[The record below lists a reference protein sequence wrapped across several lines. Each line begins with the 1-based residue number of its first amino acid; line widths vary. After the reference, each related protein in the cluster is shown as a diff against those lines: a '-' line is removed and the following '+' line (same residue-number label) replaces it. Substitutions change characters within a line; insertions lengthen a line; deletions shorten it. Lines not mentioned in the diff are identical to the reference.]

1 MASTAPRLVTIA
13 DGENLLDALAEA
25 CGKADGWLAAVGHVD
40 SVELRLAGEGADVR
54 KQLRGRLTLAQLS
67 GPFGGP
73 YFATLS
79 RHTSTGSELVAGQLL
94 AARSAGVTSTIWV
107 AQGSVR
113 ELVDAAPPRQ
123 EAAPAAEPAAAAKAP
138 AASGWAA
145 VASAVA
151 ADLKEEE
158 VEPAHP
164 ERGDLVRHFAFGL
177 CEVLQATGDRLKLR
191 DVHGQGRIREIATD
205 MLDMSL
211 QGEQN
216 GKRVFKLNRKP

>member
-1 MASTAPRLVTIA
+1 M
-13 DGENLLDALAEA
+13 
-25 CGKADGWLAAVGHVD
+25 AVGHVD
-40 SVELRLAGEGADVR
+40 SVELRVAGEGADVR

-73 YFATLS
+73 YFATLA
-79 RHTSTGSELVAGQLL
+79 RHGTTGSELLAGQLL
-94 AARSAGVTSTIWV
+94 AARSAGVTSSLWL

-113 ELVDAAPPRQ
+113 DVVDAV
-123 EAAPAAEPAAAAKAP
+123 PARVEPAVPSVPAAAAVKPP

-151 ADLKEEE
+151 AELAEPEEE
-158 VEPAHP
+158 AAHP

-177 CEVLQATGDRLKLR
+177 CEVLQETGDRLKLR
-191 DVHGQGRIREIATD
+191 DVNGPGRIREIATD
-205 MLDMSL
+205 MLEISL

-216 GKRVFKLNRKP
+216 GKRVFRLNRKA

>member
-1 MASTAPRLVTIA
+1 MASAAPRLVTIA
-13 DGENLLDALAEA
+13 DGENLIDALAEA

-40 SVELRLAGEGADVR
+40 SVELRVAGEGADVR
-54 KQLRGRLTLAQLS
+54 KQLRGRLTLAQLA

-94 AARSAGVTSTIWV
+94 AARSAGVTSTLWV

-123 EAAPAAEPAAAAKAP
+123 EAAPVAEPAAAKAP

-145 VASAVA
+145 VAAAVA

-158 VEPAHP
+158 EVPAQP

-177 CEVLQATGDRLKLR
+177 CEVLQETGNRLKLR

-216 GKRVFKLNRKP
+216 GKRVFKLNRKQ